1 MPTRTVLAQLPRNS
15 QSPSRITDTS
25 LTLFGDREPNNRR
38 LVKGRGS
45 PSRNNVRACDVAMG
59 PPPHLFAVMQNIG
72 SLYEEMARQLVST
85 GNWKGVP
92 VRRCRGNSGELCL
105 VSNGSPISHEGFAL
119 LLGEKIPAEKFVATR
134 RLMSG
139 RTEKP
144 SSKKIDKLTSFYQKN
159 NTLVVNCVESLRC
172 ITLKGSMVSTLL
184 EYYSYSWERLG
195 QYLPRTFRVFPRR
208 PQSDER
214 DQLIETLRS
223 KSYRDT
229 LWIAKSSSGCHGDDV
244 EIFRNDSK
252 GLKSLLRYVDS
263 RKESYMW
270 VVQLYIDRPLLYH
283 RRKFDIR
290 CCVLLCADQYE
301 IYVHEELVMRM
312 SSVEYGAHSATARTA
327 EGRLAHITNH
337 CVQAEGEAY
346 SAFEEGNELWKEHLD
361 AVIRYKGKRM
371 LEKGIM
377 HDGANPNL
385 EPSLKNTI
393 LPQIHHI
400 ILETLLAA
408 RSSIPGERSPSCTPC
423 FQVFGYDFLIDE
435 RLRVWLLEINGSP
448 GTAERVITTLVAD
461 TIEIVLMPFFPDTTK
476 NAIRQRGLS
485 KRNGYLKLFP

>member
-1 MPTRTVLAQLPRNS
+1 MPTKKSFSQLPRTS
-15 QSPSRITDTS
+15 QDRGKSTDAH
-25 LTLFGDREPNNRR
+25 LKLPIGRGLRNRR
-38 LVKGRGS
+38 ALKER
-45 PSRNNVRACDVAMG
+45 RTTNHNNTGECNVTVDR
-59 PPPHLFAVMQNIG
+59 PPRLFAVMQNIG
-72 SLYEEMARQLVST
+72 SLYEEMARQLIST
-85 GNWKGVP
+85 GVWKGIP
-92 VRRCRGNSGELCL
+92 VKRSHGSSGGLCL
-105 VSNGSPISHEGFAL
+105 VSNGSPMNHEGFAL

-134 RLMSG
+134 RLMFG

-144 SSKKIDKLTSFYQKN
+144 CSKKVDNLNLFGQKS

-184 EYYSYSWERLG
+184 EYYSYSWEQLG
-195 QYLPRTFRVFPRR
+195 KYLPRTFRVFPRK
-208 PQSDER
+208 PQSYER
-214 DQLIETLRS
+214 DQLIETLQN

-244 EIFRNDSK
+244 EIFRSDTK
-252 GLKSLLRYVDS
+252 GLKGLLRYVDT

-312 SSVEYGAHSATARTA
+312 SSVEYRLHSATARTA

-337 CVQAEGEAY
+337 CVQAEGENF
-346 SAFEEGNELWKEHLD
+346 SAFEESNELWKEHLD

-371 LEKGIM
+371 LGKGIM
-377 HDGANPNL
+377 HDGANPDL
-385 EPSLKNTI
+385 EPSLKNTV

-400 ILETLLAA
+400 IVETLLAA

-423 FQVFGYDFLIDE
+423 FQLFGYDFLIDE

-448 GTAERVITTLVAD
+448 GTAERMITTLVAD
-461 TIEIVLMPFFPDTTK
+461 TIEIVLMPIFPDTTK
-476 NAIRQRGLS
+476 SAIHQKRLT